1 MRLII
6 ACDCGA
12 HDTAAPGGPFIC
24 AACGRMWDVPPL
36 DADRAGALARATRA
50 HRLRV
55 VLSAAAIVLACLVV
69 AMLGDIGVAT
79 FLLPAGLVLWVL
91 FLLPTLRRSYRRA
104 LEAVGDLDLRRS
116 TVG

>member
-1 MRLII
+1 
-6 ACDCGA
+6 
-12 HDTAAPGGPFIC
+12 
-24 AACGRMWDVPPL
+24 
-36 DADRAGALARATRA
+36 
-50 HRLRV
+50 
-55 VLSAAAIVLACLVV
+55 
-69 AMLGDIGVAT
+69 MLGGIGIAT